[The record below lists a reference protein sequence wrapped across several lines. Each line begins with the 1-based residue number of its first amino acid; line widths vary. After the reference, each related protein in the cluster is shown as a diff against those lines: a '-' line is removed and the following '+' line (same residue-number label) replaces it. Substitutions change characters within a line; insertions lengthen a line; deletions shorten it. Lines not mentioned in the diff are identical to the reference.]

1 MTDISQLDA
10 SLIALKAEKKQ
21 RNNARLHAVLR
32 PMSIVLFFMIW
43 FVATLINN
51 QFVRFYNPILIPTP
65 LQVLA
70 VGVEMAKSGQLWI
83 DIAASMYRVVFGF
96 VTAAIAG
103 VGLGVLISRSK
114 LAESLLE
121 PVLEMFRPVPSLAF
135 LPLLVLWFGIGETSK
150 IVFIAYATFFPI
162 FTATRLGMRQI
173 DGVLIRAAQSMGA
186 SRADIFRLVE
196 LPAASPSILSGL
208 RMGFGMAFFVIV
220 AAEYIAADSGL
231 GFTIN
236 NSRTYFDVP
245 RMLLGAVVIGII
257 GFIINAVLTKLE
269 RRILR
274 WHPSYRGK

>member
-1 MTDISQLDA
+1 MTDISQVDA
-10 SLIALKAEKKQ
+10 SLIARKAEKKK
-21 RNNARLHAVLR
+21 RNNDRLHAVLR
-32 PMSIVLFFMIW
+32 PLSIVLFFMIW

-65 LQVLA
+65 LQVLS

-96 VTAAIAG
+96 LAAAIAG
-103 VGLGVLISRSK
+103 VGLGVLISRSR

-257 GFIINAVLTKLE
+257 GFIINAVLTRLE